1 MKDFYYVV
9 LFLLVAGLVYI
20 FQKKVEHLTIQEVDE
35 KTDTQTDRLQ
45 KLEDDFSKLKTKL
58 DSQEQRMGV
67 AASKAA
73 EAQAFINNGSIY

>member
-45 KLEDDFSKLKTKL
+45 KLEDDFSKLKTKI